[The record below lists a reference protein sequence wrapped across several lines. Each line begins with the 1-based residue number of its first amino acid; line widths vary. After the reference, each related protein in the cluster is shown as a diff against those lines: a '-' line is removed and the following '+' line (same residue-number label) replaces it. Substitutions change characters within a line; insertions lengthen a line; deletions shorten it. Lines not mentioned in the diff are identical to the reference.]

1 MNRRPNR
8 ATLTLVSLLLIALG
22 LLPLLA
28 AGEVL
33 PLEQPAGLYLQMV
46 AGVDAYPWAWL
57 LGFIAGGFIIAAIG
71 AWLVSR
77 QLRLHPGGRLGT
89 VVLQRGEA
97 GRTTLHAAAAAK
109 AAAADLCNRLPISDS
124 RVRMVTFGARP
135 RLFVDLEISAEADP
149 HRALGSAE
157 EVYQRL
163 AGVLGVDSVNIDTRV
178 RPRITGQ
185 SRVQ

>member
-28 AGEVL
+28 AGEVVR
-33 PLEQPAGLYLQMV
+33 LEQPAGLYMRMV
-46 AGVDAYPWAWL
+46 AGADAYPWAWL

-77 QLRLHPGGRLGT
+77 QVRLRPGGRLGT
-89 VVLQRGEA
+89 VVVQRQEA
-97 GRTTLHAAAAAK
+97 GRTTLQAAAAAK
-109 AAAADLCNRLPISDS
+109 AAAADLRSRLPITDS
-124 RVRMVTFGARP
+124 GVRMVTFGARP
-135 RLFVDLEISAEADP
+135 RLYVDLEISAETDP
-149 HRALGSAE
+149 HRALESAE

-163 AGVLGVDSVNIDTRV
+163 AGVLGVDAVNIDTRL
-178 RPRITGQ
+178 RPRTTGQ

>member
-8 ATLTLVSLLLIALG
+8 TILTLVALLLIGIG

-33 PLEQPAGLYLQMV
+33 PLEQPAGLYRQMV
-46 AGVDAYPWAWL
+46 AGADAYPWAWL
-57 LGFIAGGFIIAAIG
+57 LGFIAGGLIIAALG

-77 QLRLHPGGRLGT
+77 QLRARPGRLGT
-89 VVLQRGEA
+89 VVVQRQEA
-97 GRTTLHAAAAAK
+97 GRTTLRAAAPAK
-109 AAAADLCNRLPISDS
+109 AAAADLRNKPPITDS
-124 RVRMVTFGARP
+124 SVRMVTFGARP

-149 HRALGSAE
+149 HRALESAE

-163 AGVLGVDSVNIDTRV
+163 AGVLGVDAVNIDTRL
-178 RPRITGQ
+178 RPRTTEQ